1 MNTHLTRRRRIRAG
15 VRRRGRAAR
24 AAGTAALALLLPA
37 LAAAGQS
44 PRRLGVDDAVALA
57 RQHNEQLLIARED
70 AARARGAVR
79 EAWAGA
85 LPQVTLQGTYQ
96 GNFTKPAFFA
106 PEEFGGGKVEMGSD
120 IEVNGALRLDQVL
133 YAFGRVGNA
142 IDFAKIYEAAAAE
155 GVALA
160 RGEVTFAAREAY
172 YRVLLLARVAV
183 IRRQSLDQ
191 ARSHLERAEA
201 MHAQGL
207 LSDFELLRARVEVKN
222 REPVL
227 IAAENDAA
235 LARQDL
241 QRVLGID
248 GEPAPVLTDSL
259 AFRPF
264 AVTEAEALAE
274 AYASR
279 PELRGL
285 ELGITGREKV
295 LAIEK
300 AGRLPILGFFGQV
313 ALQGAADGDKP
324 LDPFTADHRAVSTS
338 AGISLSLPLFDG
350 FRTRGKVQQASA
362 QLRRAEFELSQARKG
377 VRLEVT
383 KALQDLASIARE
395 HEAQRATVDLAAEA
409 YRIAETRYA
418 SGLSTQLELG
428 DAETELDFARTLH
441 AETLYRYNVA
451 LAALERALGRDARA
465 AADPSA
471 EE

>member
-1 MNTHLTRRRRIRAG
+1 MNMHVKRHRRVRAG
-15 VRRRGRAAR
+15 ARSRGLAAL
-24 AAGTAALALLLPA
+24 AAALALALPA
-37 LAAAGQS
+37 PAAAEGA

-57 RQHNEQLLIARED
+57 QLRNEQLLIARED

-120 IEVNGALRLDQVL
+120 IEVQGALRLDQVL
-133 YAFGRVGNA
+133 YAFGRVGKA
-142 IDFAKIYEAAAAE
+142 IEFAEIYEDVADE

-160 RGEVTFAAREAY
+160 RGEVSYAAREAY
-172 YRVLLLARVAV
+172 YRVLLVERVV
-183 IRRQSLDQ
+183 RIRRLSLDQ
-191 ARSHLERAEA
+191 ARSHMERAEA
-201 MHAQGL
+201 LHAQGL
-207 LSDFELLRARVEVKN
+207 LSDFDLLRTRVELKN
-222 REPVL
+222 REPLV

-235 LARQDL
+235 LSRQDL

-248 GEPAPVLTDSL
+248 GELAPVLTDSL

-264 AVTEAEALAE
+264 AMTEAEALDE
-274 AYASR
+274 AYAQR

-285 ELGITGREKV
+285 ALGVAGRQKV

-300 AGRLPILGFFGQV
+300 AGRLPVLGLFGQV
-313 ALQGAADGDKP
+313 AFQGAAGKEKP
-324 LDPFTADHRAVSTS
+324 LDPFTAEHRAVSTS
-338 AGISLSLPLFDG
+338 AGITLSLPLFDG
-350 FRTRGKVQQASA
+350 FRTRGKVQQAGA
-362 QLRRAEFELSQARKG
+362 QLRRAEFELDQARQG

-383 KALQDLASIARE
+383 KALQDLASLRRE
-395 HEAQRATVDLAAEA
+395 QEAQRATVDLAAEA

-418 SGLSTQLELG
+418 NGLSTHLELN
-428 DAETELDFARTLH
+428 DAETELDFARTQH